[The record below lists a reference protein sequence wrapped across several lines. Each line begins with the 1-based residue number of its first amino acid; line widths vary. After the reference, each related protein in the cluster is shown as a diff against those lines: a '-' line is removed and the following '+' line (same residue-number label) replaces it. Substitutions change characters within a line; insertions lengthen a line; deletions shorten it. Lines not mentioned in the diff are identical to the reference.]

1 MKVGRN
7 TDGAFKL
14 FEIVDKHAQ
23 KSKKKLLCF
32 YIFFV
37 FEEKDHVAVTVMTS
51 SIRHL
56 NTVGFMQ
63 SKVKK
68 KNAAFVIL
76 FFFCFSIKCQYLI
89 NGKLLR
95 SVADWRVISP
105 VKS

>member
-1 MKVGRN
+1 M
-7 TDGAFKL
+7 FL
-14 FEIVDKHAQ
+14 
-23 KSKKKLLCF
+23 
-32 YIFFV
+32 YFFV
-37 FEEKDHVAVTVMTS
+37 FEEKEHVAVTVMTS
-51 SIRHL
+51 SIRRL

-63 SKVKK
+63 SKVK